1 MKMKIEKIEKR
12 MRSQRREDEE
22 PREGRAPCKYV
33 EQTAK
38 KRRK

>member
-22 PREGRAPCKYV
+22 PREGRALCKYV
-33 EQTAK
+33 E
-38 KRRK
+38 